1 MHPYVSGANSL
12 CVCLTTP
19 TPRIFG
25 ARPYIWRSRV
35 KNERHVNKTSLTHVI
50 LLFNPFTPK
59 ISLVILLTVCYTI
72 HMSLV

>member
-1 MHPYVSGANSL
+1 MYPYVSGANSL

-19 TPRIFG
+19 TPRVLG

-35 KNERHVNKTSLTHVI
+35 KNERYVNKTSLTHVI

>member
-1 MHPYVSGANSL
+1 MYPYVSGANSL
-12 CVCLTTP
+12 CVCHTTP

-25 ARPYIWRSRV
+25 AKPYIWRSCV

-50 LLFNPFTPK
+50 LPFNPFTPM